1 MSLNWSTLGHPA
13 PDIKC
18 YMSRRKIWV
27 HGHFFSNDQWP
38 VSVSPQGSTT
48 MHYNQS
54 LTHSHT
60 TYSHYIILQHFQPVD
75 TSLEAKMVEPRST
88 ENCLNQIFF
97 LYSRASSVWQFTAS
111 WNKRKKCHRSIL
123 SSHPG
128 TSFLQNLKQTNKN
141 SINQYLLCVTPKT
154 GRSKGNIMS
163 ISHNW

>member
-1 MSLNWSTLGHPA
+1 MFTMISRKMSLNWSTLGHPA

-60 TYSHYIILQHFQPVD
+60 IYSHYIILQHFQPVD

-88 ENCLNQIFF
+88 ENCLNQIFSCTAEP
-97 LYSRASSVWQFTAS
+97 LQCDNSLRLGIKEKSVTVQYCLHILEPRS
-111 WNKRKKCHRSIL
+111 CKIWNRPIKIL
-123 SSHPG
+123 
-128 TSFLQNLKQTNKN
+128 
-141 SINQYLLCVTPKT
+141 
-154 GRSKGNIMS
+154 
-163 ISHNW
+163 